1 MLSVTRSLPTDV
13 IISAPLACHM
23 TGLYLYLQASKQ
35 ESGGLWPLQF
45 SGTVSIPPGIWKLAR
60 VIHVQ
65 SLSAPP
71 WIWLHVQGA
80 YADADSTAMAFQA
93 IAPVGVKHYQTYQL
107 ALSKVGQMENG
118 QVEMGEC
125 KQPACT

>member
-1 MLSVTRSLPTDV
+1 MPHDRPLPVPTSFKTR
-13 IISAPLACHM
+13 IRWALAV
-23 TGLYLYLQASKQ
+23 AIF
-35 ESGGLWPLQF
+35 W
-45 SGTVSIPPGIWKLAR
+45 TVSIPPGIWKLAR